1 MREVEFMGDKNEKHK
16 KKKLTKKEQKAL
28 NHQKLMSE
36 KKGNSTDSNVIH
48 VDFNQNK
55 KAA

>member
-1 MREVEFMGDKNEKHK
+1 MGDKHDKHK